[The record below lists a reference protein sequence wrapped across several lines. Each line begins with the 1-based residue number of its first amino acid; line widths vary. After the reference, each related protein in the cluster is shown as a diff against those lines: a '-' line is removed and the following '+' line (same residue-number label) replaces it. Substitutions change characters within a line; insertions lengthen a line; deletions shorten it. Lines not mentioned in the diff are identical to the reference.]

1 MLPGYY
7 FPNEAAEPLLWHPVL
22 FAYTLLIS
30 GADLLILASLAYLSG
45 SLRRAIP
52 LMTMLGIGFFAAVLL
67 GPLAD
72 LRSAHRALLIFTSAH
87 LVSTQTNPGMS
98 LIALQTYAWVI
109 ALVLSIVFAVLTFSY
124 YSHQASLTATGVR
137 RTVYQLFSLGV
148 TTPEK
153 YRKAELAAKAVA
165 VAMLLPLTLWGVYP
179 ASMLFTQ
186 TWNPVWRGWP
196 LLPVIYFADTFVVA
210 TAVFILVYYI
220 WRMKALER
228 DTLTP
233 ILKIHAAGSL
243 SVAALTGLQVAV
255 WWLWSPSMAEMVTP
269 LLPLMYAVIGLL
281 LLSFFLSLLSIRY
294 PLASVAVSIVALA
307 GTFTNKWN
315 ILINGQLVSK
325 TGLAFFEAELT
336 GPWILE
342 TVAPAAAGIALFIL
356 LSIVFPLEVR
366 GHGQ

>member
-30 GADLLILASLAYLSG
+30 GADLLILASLAYLFG

-52 LMTMLGIGFFAAVLL
+52 LMTMLGIGFFAVVLL

-72 LRSAHRALLIFTSAH
+72 LRSAHRAPLILTSAH
-87 LVSTQTNPGMS
+87 IAPTPTNPGLS

-109 ALVLSIVFAVLTFSY
+109 ALVLSIGFAVLMFSY

-137 RTVYQLFSLGV
+137 KTVYQLFSLGII
-148 TTPEK
+148 TPEK
-153 YRKAELAAKAVA
+153 YRRAKLAAKAIA
-165 VAMLLPLTLWGVYP
+165 VAMLPPLTLWGIYP
-179 ASMLFTQ
+179 ASMLLTQ

-210 TAVFILVYYI
+210 TAVFIFVYYI
-220 WRMKALER
+220 WKLKALER
-228 DTLTP
+228 DTLLP
-233 ILKIHAAGSL
+233 ILKIHAAGSF
-243 SVAALTGLQVAV
+243 SVAALTGLQVAF
-255 WWLWSPSMAEMVTP
+255 WWLSSPFMAEMVTP

-294 PLASVAVSIVALA
+294 LQANIAVSLVALA
-307 GTFTNKWN
+307 GTLTNKWN
-315 ILINGQLVSK
+315 ILINGQLISK
-325 TGLAFFEAELT
+325 TGLAFLELELH
-336 GPWILE
+336 GPWVLE
-342 TVAPAAAGIALFIL
+342 TVAPVAAGIALFIL
-356 LSIVFPLEVR
+356 LSIVFPLGE
-366 GHGQ
+366 GA

>member
-30 GADLLILASLAYLSG
+30 GADMLILASLAYLSG

-52 LMTMLGIGFFAAVLL
+52 LMTMLGIGFFAVVLL

-72 LRSAHRALLIFTSAH
+72 LRSAHRAPLIFTSAH
-87 LVSTQTNPGMS
+87 LVSTPNNPGMS
-98 LIALQTYAWVI
+98 LIALQTYAWAI
-109 ALVLSIVFAVLTFSY
+109 ALVLSIVFAILTFSY

-137 RTVYQLFSLGV
+137 RTVYQMFSLGV

-153 YRKAELAAKAVA
+153 YRRAGFAAKAVA
-165 VAMLLPLTLWGVYP
+165 VAMLLPLTLWGIYP

-210 TAVFILVYYI
+210 TAVFILVYYL
-220 WRMKALER
+220 WRLKAIER
-228 DTLTP
+228 EVLSP

-294 PLASVAVSIVALA
+294 PLASIAVSIVALA
-307 GTFTNKWN
+307 GTLTNKWN

-325 TGLAFFEAELT
+325 TGLAFLEAELH
-336 GPWILE
+336 GPWVLE

-356 LSIVFPLEVR
+356 LSTVFPLEVR
-366 GHGQ
+366 EHGQ

>member
-45 SLRRAIP
+45 SLKRAIP
-52 LMTMLGIGFFAAVLL
+52 LMTMLGIGFFAVVLP

-72 LRSAHRALLIFTSAH
+72 LRSAHRATLIFTSAH
-87 LVSTQTNPGMS
+87 ISPTAANPGLS
-98 LIALQTYAWVI
+98 LIALQTYAWLL
-109 ALVLSIVFAVLTFSY
+109 ALILSIVFALLTFSY
-124 YSHQASLTATGVR
+124 YSHQASITATGPKKA
-137 RTVYQLFSLGV
+137 VYQFFSLGI

-153 YRKAELAAKAVA
+153 YRNAELVAKAVA
-165 VAMLLPLTLWGVYP
+165 VVMLIPLTLWGIYP

-196 LLPVIYFADTFVVA
+196 LLLIIYFADTFVVA

-220 WRMKALER
+220 WRLKAIER
-228 DTLTP
+228 EILSH

-243 SVAALTGLQVAV
+243 SVAALTGLQLAV

-269 LLPLMYAVIGLL
+269 LIPLMYVVIGLL

-294 PLASVAVSIVALA
+294 PLASIAVSIVALS
-307 GTFTNKWN
+307 GTLANKWN
-315 ILINGQLVSK
+315 ILINGQLISK

-336 GPWILE
+336 GPWLLE
-342 TVAPAAAGIALFIL
+342 TLAPAAAGIALFIL
-356 LSIVFPLEVR
+356 LSIIFPLEVR
-366 GHGQ
+366 EHGQ